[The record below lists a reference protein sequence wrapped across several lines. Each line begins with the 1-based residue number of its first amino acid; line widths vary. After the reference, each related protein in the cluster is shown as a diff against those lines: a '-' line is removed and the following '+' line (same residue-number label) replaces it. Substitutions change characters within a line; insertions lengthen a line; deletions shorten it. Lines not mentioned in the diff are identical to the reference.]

1 MKCPYMETLAP
12 MYAPDQDVF
21 EKPLKMHKEPKEI
34 RYLFDTPICDCDRC
48 PRIWKNFHS
57 DGNNLCTA
65 MGFSVA
71 DLSMIHERCPLPK
84 HRI

>member
-1 MKCPYMETLAP
+1 METLAQ
-12 MYAPDQDVF
+12 MYVTDQDVF
-21 EKPLKMHKEPKEI
+21 EKPLRMNKEPKEI
-34 RYLFDTPICDCDRC
+34 RYLFDTPIYDCDSC
-48 PRIWKNFHS
+48 PRIWKNFHN